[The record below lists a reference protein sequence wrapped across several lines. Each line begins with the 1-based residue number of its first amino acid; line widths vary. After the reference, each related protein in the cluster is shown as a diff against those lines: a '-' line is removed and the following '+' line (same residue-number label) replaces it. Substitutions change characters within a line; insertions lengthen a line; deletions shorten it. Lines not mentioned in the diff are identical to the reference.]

1 MPLLYSFKCGPITA
15 RVYKIGVTWTA
26 LVQLLGS
33 ERFREGIL
41 DVSAAENAAV
51 TLARDLC
58 LEHDLTYPDCLDAPD
73 WITTQDGVLVL
84 ENSAST

>member
-1 MPLLYSFKCGPITA
+1 
-15 RVYKIGVTWTA
+15 
-26 LVQLLGS
+26 VQLLGS
-33 ERFREGIL
+33 ERFCEGIL